1 MKDCL
6 RGRSSNMYNLESVRR
21 EARDFAE
28 SMTEDQEEAREFY
41 LDIME
46 VVFDL
51 ELEDGKNGTR
61 ELEGLLE
68 RHSVSWIVEEY
79 GLGL

>member
-1 MKDCL
+1 
-6 RGRSSNMYNLESVRR
+6 MYNLESVRR

-68 RHSVSWIVEEY
+68 QHNVAWFVEEY
-79 GLGL
+79 GI